1 MLDYATATQ
10 GILGYYARKIP
21 LTADSSQSEIVE
33 GALSF
38 FDNIPGGFIPG
49 TDELLNMLFQQLND
63 NAGPQ
68 GWADL
73 DMLELLE
80 QQQFET
86 PRQTWCLCCNMS
98 GIPGVEAYVD
108 YRYPDYLSEKEVK
121 DLFREG
127 DYPSSYWVEKLPT
140 SVQYRYESSGE
151 WEA

>member
-1 MLDYATATQ
+1 MSAYATVTVD
-10 GILGYYARKIP
+10 IP
-21 LTADSSQSEIVE
+21 GFNVRNTPRIVGSQSEIVE
-33 GALSF
+33 GDLFF

-68 GWADL
+68 AQADL

-98 GIPGVEAYVD
+98 GIPGVEAFVVS
-108 YRYPDYLSEKEVK
+108 RYPDYLSEREVRQ
-121 DLFREG
+121 LFAEEG
-127 DYPSSYWVEKLPT
+127 YPSSYWVQKLPT
-140 SVQYRYESSGE
+140 NVEYRYESSGE
-151 WEA
+151 WE